1 MKDKS
6 IIINQLMTKNIISDN
21 FIKFKMPQ
29 TWNHVK
35 GHPNERVLSF
45 LCSIVNTHISIFIQQ
60 VKVYLC
66 LLSHNCGKF
75 LLNQFNR
82 TFIVI

>member
-6 IIINQLMTKNIISDN
+6 IIINQLMSKNVIADN

-45 LCSIVNTHISIFIQQ
+45 LCSIVNTHINIFIMQ
-60 VKVYLC
+60 VEFEC
-66 LLSHNCGKF
+66 LFSHNCGKF